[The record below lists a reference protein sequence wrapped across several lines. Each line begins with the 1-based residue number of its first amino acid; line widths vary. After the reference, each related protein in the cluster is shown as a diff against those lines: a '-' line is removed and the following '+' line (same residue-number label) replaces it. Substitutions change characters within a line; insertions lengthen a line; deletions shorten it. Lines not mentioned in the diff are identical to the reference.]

1 MTKRTINRK
10 AQRVSVYFW
19 PNVDD
24 DKAVLELAQALSAAG
39 RTSDIMRQ
47 AIKRGLRAMIEAG
60 DMPPSLVERLGL
72 KRRLNVREETDG
84 SITVVPLPANYM
96 PVAQPLP
103 SFREQA
109 PAPYD
114 AVPAAPTAELPPEPA
129 FDMLDSLAN
138 LMPSSRVELPL
149 DADT

>member
-24 DKAVLELAQALSAAG
+24 DKAVLEIAQALSVAG
-39 RTSDIMRQ
+39 RTSDLMRQ

-60 DMPPSLVERLGL
+60 DMPPSLVERLSL
-72 KRRLNVREETDG
+72 KRRLNARDRTDG
-84 SITVVPLPANYM
+84 SITVVPLPASYM
-96 PVAQPLP
+96 PVAKPQPTFADP
-103 SFREQA
+103 TS
-109 PAPYD
+109 APYD
-114 AVPAAPTAELPPEPA
+114 AVPVAPSAELPPEPV
-129 FDMLDSLAN
+129 FDTLDSLAN
-138 LMPSSRVELPL
+138 LMPSSRAALPL

>member
-24 DKAVLELAQALSAAG
+24 DKAVLEIAQALSAAG

-60 DMPPSLVERLGL
+60 DMPPSLVERLSL
-72 KRRLNVREETDG
+72 KRRLNAREKTDG
-84 SITVVPLPANYM
+84 ITIVPLPASYM
-96 PVAQPLP
+96 PAAQPQSGYAP
-103 SFREQA
+103 PA

-114 AVPAAPTAELPPEPA
+114 AVPVAPTAQLPPEPA
-129 FDMLDSLAN
+129 FNTLDSLAS
-138 LMPSSRVELPL
+138 LMPSSRAVLPQE
-149 DADT
+149 ADT

>member
-1 MTKRTINRK
+1 LTKRTINRK

-60 DMPPSLVERLGL
+60 DMPPSLVDRLSL
-72 KRRLNVREETDG
+72 KRRLNAREKTDG
-84 SITVVPLPANYM
+84 ITIVPLPASYM
-96 PVAQPLP
+96 PVAQPHP
-103 SFREQA
+103 AAAQPA

-114 AVPAAPTAELPPEPA
+114 AVSVAPTAELPPEPA
-129 FDMLDSLAN
+129 FNMLDSLAN
-138 LMPSSRVELPL
+138 LMPSSRVELPQ

>member
-60 DMPPSLVERLGL
+60 DMPPADAG
-72 KRRLNVREETDG
+72 T
-84 SITVVPLPANYM
+84 PAG
-96 PVAQPLP
+96 
-103 SFREQA
+103 
-109 PAPYD
+109 PA
-114 AVPAAPTAELPPEPA
+114 
-129 FDMLDSLAN
+129 
-138 LMPSSRVELPL
+138 
-149 DADT
+149 